1 MRLQRWRN
9 WQSSLRKNSERSKL
23 SSRSI
28 AGNKDK
34 QLCIIYRGIP
44 ASPGV
49 AIGKAFLLNREA
61 VEVKEERISEN
72 EVQREIL
79 RFKKALDETKKE
91 LSTIKEK
98 VTKRIDADHAGIFDG
113 QILIIEDDLIND
125 RVTERIKQ
133 SKNNAEFAYKEVID
147 SIIQTLSSSKD
158 EYLKERILD
167 ITTVTH
173 RLIYN
178 LLGIKHL
185 TLESIDSP
193 VVLIARTLSPGDVVH
208 MKKESIL
215 GFATDAG
222 GGTSH
227 VALLA
232 KSMEIPAVVGLKNLF
247 EQVQS
252 DENVI
257 LDGTRG
263 ELVICPDEETLKEFE
278 KRRRFIVKKTAELS
292 ELKLLPAETQD
303 ERKIELSANIE
314 LPQDTDAVLEYGAE
328 GIGLFRTEY
337 LYLAQSDLPSEEEQY
352 QAYQEVADKVY
363 PKSVILRTFDLGGD
377 KFDRHTGSLYETNP
391 FLGWRAIRAC
401 LDLPEIFKIQL
412 RAMLKASKKGNIK
425 IMFPMISE
433 VQELIRAKALLE
445 EVKEELKRK
454 KVPFDDKIEVGIMVE
469 VPSAALSADPLA
481 KESDFF
487 SIGTNDLIQYT
498 LAVDRGNE
506 RIAHLYQGFHPA
518 VLNLI
523 KQTVDAG
530 HRNGI
535 WVGLCG
541 EMAGD
546 PLATVLLVG
555 MGVDELSTSAM
566 AIPEIKKI
574 IRSVTFGEAQEVA
587 DQILNLSTID
597 EIKKVLINDYA
608 KRFGKDNKSKSE

>member
-1 MRLQRWRN
+1 
-9 WQSSLRKNSERSKL
+9 L

-28 AGNKDK
+28 GRNKK
-34 QLCIIYRGIP
+34 KEVCTIYRGVP

-49 AIGKAFLLNREA
+49 AIGKAFLLNRET
-61 VEVKEERISEN
+61 VEVKEEKVDEN
-72 EVQREIL
+72 EIQKEIL
-79 RFKKALDETKKE
+79 RFKKALDETKRE
-91 LSTIKEK
+91 LFKTKEK
-98 VTKRIDADHAGIFDG
+98 VAKRIDSDHARIFEG
-113 QILIIEDDLIND
+113 QILILEDDLIND
-125 RVTERIKQ
+125 AVIERIKQ
-133 SKNNAEFAYKEVID
+133 TKNNAEFVYKKVID
-147 SIIQTLSSSKD
+147 QTIQTLSSSTD
-158 EYLKERILD
+158 EYLKERTLD
-167 ITTVTH
+167 INAVSS

-193 VVLIARTLSPGDVVH
+193 VILVARTLSPADVVH
-208 MKKESIL
+208 MKKEIIL
-215 GFATDAG
+215 GFATDVG
-222 GGTSH
+222 GETSH

-247 EQVQS
+247 DQIQNDQS
-252 DENVI
+252 II
-257 LDGTRG
+257 LDGTKG
-263 ELVICPDEETLKEFE
+263 EVVICPDQETLKESE
-278 KRRRFIVKKTAELS
+278 KRRKYIIRKTAELS
-292 ELKLLPAETQD
+292 ELRLLPAETQD
-303 ERKIELSANIE
+303 KRKIELSANIE
-314 LPQDTDAVLEYGAE
+314 LPQDTDSALEYGAQ

-337 LYLAQSDLPSEEEQY
+337 LYLAQSDLPTEEEQY
-352 QAYQEVADKVY
+352 HAYQEVAFKVF
-363 PKSVILRTFDLGGD
+363 PKPVILRTFDLGGD
-377 KFDRHTGSLYETNP
+377 KFGQNLGSLYEANP

-412 RAMLKASKKGNIK
+412 RAMLKASAKKNVK

-433 VQELIRAKALLE
+433 VEELKSAKALLE
-445 EVKEELKRK
+445 EVKDELREK
-454 KVPFDDKIEVGIMVE
+454 KIPFDENIEVGIMVE
-469 VPSAALSADPLA
+469 IPSAALAGDSLA
-481 KESDFF
+481 KESNFF

-518 VLNLI
+518 VLKLI
-523 KQTVDAG
+523 KETIEAG

-574 IRSVTFGEAQEVA
+574 IRSVTFEEAQRVA
-587 DQILNLSTID
+587 QQVLSLSTIND
-597 EIKKVLINDYA
+597 IKKFLIDDYA
-608 KRFGKDNKSKSE
+608 KRFGKG

>member
-1 MRLQRWRN
+1 
-9 WQSSLRKNSERSKL
+9 LRKNSGRNELR
-23 SSRSI
+23 
-28 AGNKDK
+28 NKNK
-34 QLCIIYRGIP
+34 EVCTIYRGIP

-61 VEVKEERISEN
+61 VQVKEEKISEN

-91 LSTIKEK
+91 LSKIKEK
-98 VTKRIDADHAGIFDG
+98 VAKRIDPDHAKIFDA
-113 QILIIEDDLIND
+113 QILILKDDFIND
-125 RVTERIKQ
+125 TVIERIKQ
-133 SKNNAEFAYKEVID
+133 SKNNAEFVYKKVIE
-147 SIIQTLSSSKD
+147 STIQTLSSSTD
-158 EYLKERILD
+158 EYLRERILD
-167 ITTVTH
+167 INAVSN

-193 VVLIARTLSPGDVVH
+193 VILIARTLSPGDVVH
-208 MKKESIL
+208 MKKERIL
-215 GFATDAG
+215 GFATDVG
-222 GGTSH
+222 GETSH

-232 KSMEIPAVVGLKNLF
+232 KSMEIPAVVGLKIF
-247 EQVQS
+247 FDQVRSEQS
-252 DENVI
+252 II

-263 ELVICPDEETLKEFE
+263 EMVVCPDEETLKGFE
-278 KRRRFIVKKTAELS
+278 KRRKYIIKKTAELS
-292 ELKLLPAETQD
+292 ELKLLPAETRD
-303 ERKIELSANIE
+303 KRKIELSANIE
-314 LPQDTDAVLEYGAE
+314 LPQDTDSALEYGAE

-337 LYLAQSDLPSEEEQY
+337 LYLAQSDLPTEEEQY
-352 QAYQEVADKVY
+352 QAYQQVADKVY
-363 PKSVILRTFDLGGD
+363 PNSVILRTFDLGGD

-401 LDLPEIFKIQL
+401 LDLPDIFKIQL
-412 RAMLKASKKGNIK
+412 RAMLKASTKKNIK

-433 VQELIRAKALLE
+433 VEELKGAKALLE
-445 EVKEELKRK
+445 EVKRELKK
-454 KVPFDDKIEVGIMVE
+454 KKTPFDENIEVGIMVE
-469 VPSAALSADPLA
+469 IPSAALSADSLA

-506 RIAHLYQGFHPA
+506 RIAHLYQSFHPA
-518 VLNLI
+518 VLKLI
-523 KQTVDAG
+523 KQSIDAG
-530 HRNGI
+530 RKNDI

-555 MGVDELSTSAM
+555 MGVDEFSTSAM

-574 IRSVTFGEAQEVA
+574 IRSITLEEAQRLAEQV
-587 DQILNLSTID
+587 LNLSTID
-597 EIKKVLINDYA
+597 EIKKVLIDDYA
-608 KRFGKDNKSKSE
+608 KRFGKDN

>member
-1 MRLQRWRN
+1 
-9 WQSSLRKNSERSKL
+9 
-23 SSRSI
+23 
-28 AGNKDK
+28 
-34 QLCIIYRGIP
+34 
-44 ASPGV
+44 V

-61 VEVKEERISEN
+61 VEVKEERIPEK

-79 RFKKALDETKKE
+79 RFKRALDETKRE
-91 LSTIKEK
+91 LSKIREK
-98 VTKRIDADHAGIFDG
+98 VAKRIDPDHAEIFDA
-113 QILIIEDDLIND
+113 QISIMEDDFIND
-125 RVTERIKQ
+125 TVVNRIKQ
-133 SKNNAEFAYKEVID
+133 TRNNAEFVYRGVVD
-147 SIIQTLSSSKD
+147 STIQTLSSSTD

-167 ITTVTH
+167 INAVSN

-185 TLESIDSP
+185 TLESIESP
-193 VVLIARTLSPGDVVH
+193 VILVARSLSPGDVVH

-222 GGTSH
+222 GGTSN

-247 EQVQS
+247 DQVQS
-252 DENVI
+252 DQSVI

-263 ELVICPDEETLKEFE
+263 ELLICPDEDTLKEFE
-278 KRRRFIVKKTAELS
+278 KRRKFIIKKTAELS
-292 ELKLLPAETQD
+292 ELKLLPAETRDQ
-303 ERKIELSANIE
+303 RKVELSANIE
-314 LPQDTDAVLEYGAE
+314 LPQDTAPALEYGAE

-337 LYLAQSDLPSEEEQY
+337 LYLAQSDLPTEEEQY
-352 QAYQEVADKVY
+352 QAYKKVADEVY

-377 KFDRHTGSLYETNP
+377 KFDGQTGSLYETNP

-401 LDLPEIFKIQL
+401 LDLPQMFKIQL
-412 RAMLKASKKGNIK
+412 RAMLKASSEKNIK

-433 VQELIRAKALLE
+433 TEELKKAKAVLE
-445 EVKEELKRK
+445 EAKEELRK
-454 KVPFDDKIEVGIMVE
+454 KKIPFDENVEVGIMVE
-469 VPSAALSADPLA
+469 IPSAALSADALA

-506 RIAHLYQGFHPA
+506 RIAHLYQGFHPG
-518 VLNLI
+518 VLKLI
-523 KQTVDAG
+523 KQTIDAG

-541 EMAGD
+541 EMGAD
-546 PLATVLLVG
+546 PLATILLVG

-566 AIPEIKKI
+566 AIPEVKKI
-574 IRSVTFGEAQEVA
+574 IRSITFQEAQRLAEQV
-587 DQILNLSTID
+587 LNLSTID
-597 EIKKVLINDYA
+597 EIKKFLIEDYA
-608 KRFGKDNKSKSE
+608 RRFGKG

>member
-1 MRLQRWRN
+1 M
-9 WQSSLRKNSERSKL
+9 

-28 AGNKDK
+28 GRNKK
-34 QLCIIYRGIP
+34 KEVCTIYRGVP

-49 AIGKAFLLNREA
+49 AIGKAFLLNRET
-61 VEVKEERISEN
+61 VEVKEEKVDEN
-72 EVQREIL
+72 EIQKEIL
-79 RFKKALDETKKE
+79 RFKKALDETKRE
-91 LSTIKEK
+91 LFKTKEK
-98 VTKRIDADHAGIFDG
+98 VAKRIDSDHARIFEG
-113 QILIIEDDLIND
+113 QILILEDDLIND
-125 RVTERIKQ
+125 AVIERIKQ
-133 SKNNAEFAYKEVID
+133 TKNNAEFVYKKVID
-147 SIIQTLSSSKD
+147 QTIQTLSSSTD
-158 EYLKERILD
+158 EYLKERTLD
-167 ITTVTH
+167 INAVSS

-193 VVLIARTLSPGDVVH
+193 VILVARTLSPADVVH
-208 MKKESIL
+208 MKKEIIL
-215 GFATDAG
+215 GFATDVG
-222 GGTSH
+222 GETSH

-247 EQVQS
+247 DQIQNDQS
-252 DENVI
+252 II
-257 LDGTRG
+257 LDGTKG
-263 ELVICPDEETLKEFE
+263 EVVICPDQETLKESE
-278 KRRRFIVKKTAELS
+278 KRRKYIIRKTAELS
-292 ELKLLPAETQD
+292 ELRLLPAETQD
-303 ERKIELSANIE
+303 KRKIELSANIE
-314 LPQDTDAVLEYGAE
+314 LPQDTDSALEYGAQ

-337 LYLAQSDLPSEEEQY
+337 LYLAQSDLPTEEEQY
-352 QAYQEVADKVY
+352 HAYQEVAFKVF
-363 PKSVILRTFDLGGD
+363 PKPVILRTFDLGGD
-377 KFDRHTGSLYETNP
+377 KFGQNLGSLYEANP

-412 RAMLKASKKGNIK
+412 RAMLKASAKKNVK

-433 VQELIRAKALLE
+433 VEELKSAKALLE
-445 EVKEELKRK
+445 EVKDELREK
-454 KVPFDDKIEVGIMVE
+454 KIPFDENIEVGIMVE
-469 VPSAALSADPLA
+469 IPSAALAGDSLA
-481 KESDFF
+481 KESNFF

-518 VLNLI
+518 VLKLI
-523 KQTVDAG
+523 KETIEAG

-574 IRSVTFGEAQEVA
+574 IRSVTFEEAQRVA
-587 DQILNLSTID
+587 QQVLSLSTIND
-597 EIKKVLINDYA
+597 IKKFLIDDYA
-608 KRFGKDNKSKSE
+608 KRFGKG

>member
-1 MRLQRWRN
+1 LK
-9 WQSSLRKNSERSKL
+9 KNSGRNKL
-23 SSRSI
+23 SSRPI
-28 AGNKDK
+28 GRNK
-34 QLCIIYRGIP
+34 QVCTIYRGVP

-61 VEVKEERISEN
+61 VEVKEEKIDEN
-72 EVQREIL
+72 EIQKEIL
-79 RFKKALDETKKE
+79 KFKKALDETKKE
-91 LSTIKEK
+91 LFKIKEK
-98 VTKRIDADHAGIFDG
+98 VAKRIDSDHARIFEG
-113 QILIIEDDLIND
+113 QILILEDNLIND
-125 RVTERIKQ
+125 RVIERIKQ
-133 SKNNAEFAYKEVID
+133 TRNNAEFVYKKVIEQ
-147 SIIQTLSSSKD
+147 IIQSLSSSTD

-167 ITTVTH
+167 INAVSS

-193 VVLIARTLSPGDVVH
+193 VILVARTLSPADVVH
-208 MKKESIL
+208 MKKEIIL
-215 GFATDAG
+215 GFATDVG
-222 GGTSH
+222 GVTSH

-247 EQVQS
+247 DQVQN
-252 DENVI
+252 DQNVI
-257 LDGTRG
+257 LDGTKG
-263 ELVICPDEETLKEFE
+263 EVVICPDEDTLKEFE
-278 KRRRFIVKKTAELS
+278 KRIKYIIKKTAELS
-292 ELKLLPAETQD
+292 ELRLLPAETQD
-303 ERKIELSANIE
+303 KRKIELSANIE
-314 LPQDTDAVLEYGAE
+314 LPQDTDSALEYGAQ

-337 LYLAQSDLPSEEEQY
+337 LYLAQSDLPTEEEQY
-352 QAYQEVADKVY
+352 HAYQEVAFKVF
-363 PKSVILRTFDLGGD
+363 PKPVILRTFDLGGD
-377 KFDRHTGSLYETNP
+377 KFGQNMGSLYEANP

-412 RAMLKASKKGNIK
+412 RAMLKASAKKNIK

-433 VQELIRAKALLE
+433 VEELKSAKALLE
-445 EVKEELKRK
+445 EVKDELREK
-454 KVPFDDKIEVGIMVE
+454 KIPFDENIEVGIMVE
-469 VPSAALSADPLA
+469 IPSAALAGDSLA
-481 KESDFF
+481 KESNFF

-518 VLNLI
+518 VLKLI
-523 KQTVDAG
+523 KETIEAG

-574 IRSVTFGEAQEVA
+574 IRSVTFEEAQRVA
-587 DQILNLSTID
+587 GQVLTLSTISD
-597 EIKKVLINDYA
+597 IKKFLIDDYA
-608 KRFGKDNKSKSE
+608 KRFGKG

>member
-1 MRLQRWRN
+1 M
-9 WQSSLRKNSERSKL
+9 

-28 AGNKDK
+28 GRNKK
-34 QLCIIYRGIP
+34 KEVCAIYRGIP

-49 AIGKAFLLNREA
+49 AIGKAFLLNRET
-61 VEVKEERISEN
+61 VEVKEEKVDEN
-72 EVQREIL
+72 EIQKEIL
-79 RFKKALDETKKE
+79 KFKKALDETKRE
-91 LSTIKEK
+91 LFKTKEK
-98 VTKRIDADHAGIFDG
+98 VAKRIDSDHARIFEG
-113 QILIIEDDLIND
+113 QILILEDNLIND
-125 RVTERIKQ
+125 RVIERIKQ
-133 SKNNAEFAYKEVID
+133 TRNNAEFVYKKVIEQ
-147 SIIQTLSSSKD
+147 IIQTLSSSTD

-167 ITTVTH
+167 INVVSS
-173 RLIYN
+173 RLTYN

-193 VVLIARTLSPGDVVH
+193 VILIARTLSPADVVH
-208 MKKESIL
+208 MKKEIIL
-215 GFATDAG
+215 GFATDVG
-222 GGTSH
+222 GVTSH

-247 EQVQS
+247 DQIQN
-252 DENVI
+252 DQNII
-257 LDGTRG
+257 LDGTKG
-263 ELVICPDEETLKEFE
+263 EVVICPDEDTLKEFE
-278 KRRRFIVKKTAELS
+278 KRIKYIIKKTAELS
-292 ELKLLPAETQD
+292 ELRLLPAETQD
-303 ERKIELSANIE
+303 KRKIELSANIE
-314 LPQDTDAVLEYGAE
+314 LPQDTDSALEYGAQ

-337 LYLAQSDLPSEEEQY
+337 LYLAQSDLPTEEEQY
-352 QAYQEVADKVY
+352 HAYQEVAFKVF
-363 PKSVILRTFDLGGD
+363 PKPVILRTFDLGGD
-377 KFDRHTGSLYETNP
+377 KFGQNLGSLYEANP

-412 RAMLKASKKGNIK
+412 RAMLKASAKKNVK

-433 VQELIRAKALLE
+433 VEELKSAKALLE
-445 EVKEELKRK
+445 EVKDELREK
-454 KVPFDDKIEVGIMVE
+454 KISFDENIEVGIMVE
-469 VPSAALSADPLA
+469 IPSAALAGDSLA
-481 KESDFF
+481 KESNFF

-518 VLNLI
+518 VLKLI
-523 KQTVDAG
+523 KETIKAG

-574 IRSVTFGEAQEVA
+574 IRSITFEEAQRVA
-587 DQILNLSTID
+587 QQVLSLSTISD
-597 EIKKVLINDYA
+597 IKKFLIEDYA
-608 KRFGKDNKSKSE
+608 KRFGKG

>member
-1 MRLQRWRN
+1 M
-9 WQSSLRKNSERSKL
+9 SLRSTGKNR
-23 SSRSI
+23 
-28 AGNKDK
+28 NKEV
-34 QLCIIYRGIP
+34 CTIHRGIA

-61 VEVKEERISEN
+61 VEVKEEKISEN

-79 RFKKALDETKKE
+79 RLKKALDETKKE
-91 LSTIKEK
+91 LSKIKEK
-98 VTKRIDADHAGIFDG
+98 VAKRIDPDHAKIFDP
-113 QILIIEDDLIND
+113 QIMILEDDFIND
-125 RVTERIKQ
+125 AVIERIKQ
-133 SKNNAEFAYKEVID
+133 SRNNAEFVYKKVID
-147 SIIQTLSSSKD
+147 STIQILSSSQD

-167 ITTVTH
+167 INTVTS

-193 VVLIARTLSPGDVVH
+193 VILIARTLSPGDVVH
-208 MKKESIL
+208 MKKESVL

-232 KSMEIPAVVGLKNLF
+232 KSMEIPAVVGLKNIF
-247 EQVQS
+247 DQVQNDQS
-252 DENVI
+252 II

-263 ELVICPDEETLKEFE
+263 EVLICPDEETLKEFE
-278 KRRRFIVKKTAELS
+278 KRRKYILKKTAELS
-292 ELKLLPAETQD
+292 ELKLLPAETLD
-303 ERKIELSANIE
+303 KRKIELSANIE
-314 LPQDTDAVLEYGAE
+314 LPQDTDSALEYGAE

-337 LYLAQSDLPSEEEQY
+337 LYLAQSDLPTEEEQY
-352 QAYQEVADKVY
+352 QAYQGVADKVY

-377 KFDRHTGSLYETNP
+377 KFDAHTGTLYEMNP

-412 RAMLKASKKGNIK
+412 RAMLKASSKENIK

-433 VQELIRAKALLE
+433 TEELKKAKALLE
-445 EVKEELKRK
+445 EVKEELRK
-454 KVPFDDKIEVGIMVE
+454 KKTPFDENIEVGIMVE
-469 VPSAALSADPLA
+469 IPSAALSADSLA
-481 KESDFF
+481 KECDFF

-518 VLNLI
+518 VLKLV
-523 KQTVDAG
+523 KQTIDAG
-530 HRNGI
+530 HRNGV

-566 AIPEIKKI
+566 AIPEVKKI
-574 IRSVTFGEAQEVA
+574 IRSITFEEAQELA
-587 DQILNLSTID
+587 QQILNLSTVD
-597 EIKKVLINDYA
+597 EIKKHLIADYA
-608 KRFGKDNKSKSE
+608 KRFGKDNKSKLE

>member
-1 MRLQRWRN
+1 MPL
-9 WQSSLRKNSERSKL
+9 
-23 SSRSI
+23 RSI
-28 AGNKDK
+28 KRNKSK
-34 QLCIIYRGIP
+34 EVCTIYRGIP

-61 VEVKEERISEN
+61 VEVKEKKIDEN
-72 EVQREIL
+72 EIQKEIL
-79 RFKKALDETKKE
+79 KFKKALDETKRE
-91 LSTIKEK
+91 LFKIKEK
-98 VTKRIDADHAGIFDG
+98 VAKRIDPDHAKIFEG
-113 QILIIEDDLIND
+113 QILILEDDLIND
-125 RVTERIKQ
+125 RVIERIKQ
-133 SKNNAEFAYKEVID
+133 TRNNAEFVYKKVVEQT
-147 SIIQTLSSSKD
+147 IQTLSSSTD

-167 ITTVTH
+167 INAVSS
-173 RLIYN
+173 RLVYN

-193 VVLIARTLSPGDVVH
+193 VILIARTLSPADVVH

-215 GFATDAG
+215 GFATDVG
-222 GGTSH
+222 GETSH

-232 KSMEIPAVVGLKNLF
+232 KSMQIPAVVGMKDLF
-247 EQVQS
+247 DQIQTDQS
-252 DENVI
+252 II
-257 LDGTRG
+257 LDGTKG
-263 ELVICPDEETLKEFE
+263 EVVICPDEKTLEEFE
-278 KRRRFIVKKTAELS
+278 KRRTYILKKTVELS
-292 ELKLLPAETQD
+292 ELKLLTAETQD
-303 ERKIELSANIE
+303 KRKIELSANIE
-314 LPQDTDAVLEYGAE
+314 LPQDADSALEYGAE

-337 LYLAQSDLPSEEEQY
+337 LYLAQSDLPTEEEQY
-352 QAYQEVADKVY
+352 RAYEEVASKVF

-377 KFDRHTGSLYETNP
+377 KFGQNLGSLYEANP

-401 LDLPEIFKIQL
+401 LDLPELFKIQL
-412 RAMLKASKKGNIK
+412 RAMLKTSAKKNIK

-433 VQELIRAKALLE
+433 VEELKKAKALLE
-445 EVKEELKRK
+445 EVKDELKHK
-454 KVPFDDKIEVGIMVE
+454 KIPFDENIEVGIMVE
-469 VPSAALSADPLA
+469 IPSAALAGDSLA
-481 KESDFF
+481 KEANFF

-518 VLNLI
+518 VLRLI
-523 KQTVDAG
+523 KETIDVG

-574 IRSVTFGEAQEVA
+574 IRSITFEEAQRLA
-587 DQILNLSTID
+587 DQILSLSTIND
-597 EIKKVLINDYA
+597 IKKFLIDDYA
-608 KRFGKDNKSKSE
+608 KRFGKG